1 MEKKYTYIEKSNG
14 QTLTATEWNNLAQDV
29 DAAVD
34 AINANAG
41 SGSSIVS
48 IVDDTVT
55 PDGDPSAGVNIASG
69 VDQVGT
75 VKVMELTKKKK
86 GVNTTIVSGNNINIE
101 PRESVDTKKG
111 GNISLKPGD
120 DIELC
125 SHHRVADSQDE
136 VSVKVIDGDDVPVK
150 LQVNAAEM
158 TLTTKDK
165 TGDDATVFD
174 VTVNSAKNTRG
185 YLKVRAQAI
194 DLRSESHGGIA
205 LQPKGYDGDQ
215 TPHMNKIKFE
225 HGGGDGL
232 EFGTFNTEHT
242 SLFTNDYRFKK
253 DGIIKLSSRTPVARA
268 TDGSDSKY
276 DANDDTTHYTYTKQA
291 DDFYDV
297 IDANDPTCTW
307 NDILVAVNYI
317 KSQNPSLD
325 WTPAA

>member
-150 LQVNAAEM
+150 L
-158 TLTTKDK
+158 
-165 TGDDATVFD
+165 
-174 VTVNSAKNTRG
+174 
-185 YLKVRAQAI
+185 
-194 DLRSESHGGIA
+194 
-205 LQPKGYDGDQ
+205 
-215 TPHMNKIKFE
+215 
-225 HGGGDGL
+225 
-232 EFGTFNTEHT
+232 
-242 SLFTNDYRFKK
+242 
-253 DGIIKLSSRTPVARA
+253 
-268 TDGSDSKY
+268 
-276 DANDDTTHYTYTKQA
+276 
-291 DDFYDV
+291 
-297 IDANDPTCTW
+297 
-307 NDILVAVNYI
+307 
-317 KSQNPSLD
+317 
-325 WTPAA
+325 